1 MRSNLSRLVLSG
13 ASCTSPLGNCYVVDD
28 RVVIEVTS
36 PSDIVSF
43 TLTRGSCSADISIE
57 MPCTVGGYVV
67 VKFSDHGYRS

>member
-1 MRSNLSRLVLSG
+1 
-13 ASCTSPLGNCYVVDD
+13 VVDD